1 MLTSVTML
9 TSHRLS
15 HTFIIAFQ
23 ESDSQNVEQQISR
36 MSLDPGAP
44 PEDPPAEAAQVKEET
59 TSDLVECVATA
70 KRRREDQ
77 IDELRV
83 RWGGLHFAVI
93 DTDSSSQ
100 EEYERA
106 KDMLENAV
114 CTVPPLFC
122 LCLSSGSETA
132 TCCREAYSR
141 SSRTARIC

>member
-1 MLTSVTML
+1 VTAP
-9 TSHRLS
+9 
-15 HTFIIAFQ
+15 IDFQ

-36 MSLDPGAP
+36 MSLDLGAP

-59 TSDLVECVATA
+59 TSDLVEFVATA

-93 DTDSSSQ
+93 AADSSSQ
-100 EEYERA
+100 EEHEHV

-114 CTVPPLFC
+114 CTVPPLFS
-122 LCLSSGSETA
+122 LCLSSASETA
-132 TCCREAYSR
+132 ACCREAYSG
-141 SSRTARIC
+141 SSRTASIC